1 MLPFR
6 KDNTEGFSNET
17 LAKMNEEFEELL
29 GRLDPDSS
37 YFYDSYVYLQDVILS
52 RYQEA
57 V

>member
-6 KDNTEGFSNET
+6 KDNTEGFSSEI

-37 YFYDSYVYLQDVILS
+37 YFYDSYVQLQDVVLS